1 MTASGPS
8 PAFAPVG
15 VLVGLTFTTG
25 IVDAVSV
32 LGLGHIFTANMTGN
46 VVFIG
51 FAIAGTSG
59 FSVARSCIALLGFL
73 IGVLVG
79 GRITSNT
86 YSLPPDYWTVLA
98 LIVDGIFL
106 LAAAITSFGLATGEE
121 LGTVMR
127 YCTIGLTALAMG
139 VRNFMARRLGVLDLT
154 TTVLT
159 MTIVGL
165 AADSSLVGGNN
176 PRWHR
181 KIMAVSAMLAG
192 AFIGALLVKWSVP
205 FVLGFC
211 GVASLAFAVLL
222 RRQLTQSV

>member
-1 MTASGPS
+1 
-8 PAFAPVG
+8 
-15 VLVGLTFTTG
+15 
-25 IVDAVSV
+25 VDAVSV

-51 FAIAGTSG
+51 FAIAGTAG
-59 FSVARSCIALLGFL
+59 FSIVRSCIAVSGFL
-73 IGVLVG
+73 IGLLVG
-79 GRITSNT
+79 GRITSHT
-86 YSLPPDYWTVLA
+86 CSLPPNGWAVWT
-98 LIVDGIFL
+98 LIVDGLF
-106 LAAAITSFGLATGEE
+106 LAAAAIASFWLETGEE
-121 LGTVMR
+121 LGIVMR

-159 MTIVGL
+159 MTMVGL
-165 AADSSLVGGNN
+165 ASDSFFVGGNN
-176 PRWHR
+176 QRWR
-181 KIMAVSAMLAG
+181 RRIAAVSAMLAG

-211 GVASLAFAVLL
+211 GVGSLAFAVSL